1 MLAGKVGVIENVITQ
16 PVRRNGIV
24 DIVAFVCIPVLRQL
38 FRAENKNGFVAVLI
52 ILNDRER
59 SKSFA
64 KTDAISKNTAVE
76 FLKLTDDGENSV
88 TLEVVKHPPDFA
100 FLKARCFIG
109 QLVLRNIIKELF
121 EDVIER
127 DKIDILRC
135 VLTIRGGDILNHNIR
150 DFLQLFLV
158 IPELFKKSQKVVG
171 VLKALSLLHWIIGVV
186 AALTAKI
193 DSGESID
200 RHIGAFIDRHEAHH
214 LLLCDVRFENRLTS
228 DPVRTL
234 LGDRFLGQLIAEFY
248 FKLSAIQT
256 AFS

>member
-59 SKSFA
+59 GEGLTQTNA
-64 KTDAISKNTAVE
+64 VRQNTAVE
-76 FLKLTDDGENSV
+76 FLKFTNDGKNSV
-88 TLEVVKHPPDFA
+88 PLEVVEHSPYFA
-100 FLKARCFIG
+100 FLEARCFIG